1 MLSRCFILSLICN
14 ILIAQ
19 LSISGSLKPSGMFRI
34 SDHSRIDLPFRI
46 AELELGYTMGDFDFM
61 LNSAVEYRWGENNY
75 VFELNQHMK
84 LLDMKRKLLE
94 KKLLTKNIEESLGM
108 EIPSK
113 KKIIYLNLVE

>member
-61 LNSAVEYRWGENNY
+61 LNSAVEYRWGENNS
-75 VFELNQHMK
+75 VFDLHSSAPASIAK
-84 LLDMKRKLLE
+84 SK
-94 KKLLTKNIEESLGM
+94 IFSS
-108 EIPSK
+108 EISFLSIFITP
-113 KKIIYLNLVE
+113 N

>member
-19 LSISGSLKPSGMFRI
+19 LSITGSLKPSGMFRI

-75 VFELNQHMK
+75 VFD
-84 LLDMKRKLLE
+84 LLGSIGIWNGKSGSS
-94 KKLLTKNIEESLGM
+94 NGM
-108 EIPSK
+108 RFGMWSGMITPSSCQSPQ
-113 KKIIYLNLVE
+113 

>member
-1 MLSRCFILSLICN
+1 MYNLIILLMIALSAFAVIYIKHKNRIMN
-14 ILIAQ
+14 IDIE
-19 LSISGSLKPSGMFRI
+19 K
-34 SDHSRIDLPFRI
+34 
-46 AELELGYTMGDFDFM
+46 T
-61 LNSAVEYRWGENNY
+61 ENNY

>member
-1 MLSRCFILSLICN
+1 MRIMYNLIILLMIALSAFAVIYIKHKNRIMN
-14 ILIAQ
+14 IDIE
-19 LSISGSLKPSGMFRI
+19 K
-34 SDHSRIDLPFRI
+34 
-46 AELELGYTMGDFDFM
+46 T
-61 LNSAVEYRWGENNY
+61 ENNY